1 MADKE
6 LLVAAETVLNLCKSK
21 KLTLATAESCTGGL
35 VAAALSE
42 IPGSSLVLDRGFV
55 TYSNEAKQQML
66 GVTPATIDVYGAVS
80 TACAEEMAKGAL
92 AHASVDLAISIT
104 GIAGPT
110 GAVRG
115 KPIGLV
121 YFCAASRS
129 GRVIAHYRKY
139 GDIGRANVR
148 RECVLQALAMLQ
160 ELAEKEE
167 PRPPGGKASG
177 RIFHPPSARRLRQNA
192 GRPCRTLRP
201 SASQASGFEFVV
213 YKEFNVADLGFDRI
227 KCPTIL
233 HPLERTVQIFDQNR
247 QVCRSSV
254 TRLVNVSRMTL

>member
-1 MADKE
+1 MAEDE
-6 LLVAAETVLNLCKSK
+6 LRDAASTLLDLCKTK

-80 TACAEEMAKGAL
+80 TECAEEMAKGAL
-92 AHASVDLAISIT
+92 AHASVDLAVSIT

-110 GAVRG
+110 GAVPG

-129 GRVIAHYRKY
+129 GRVIAHDRKY
-139 GDIGRANVR
+139 GDIGRSNVR
-148 RECVLQALAMLQ
+148 RESVLRALAMLR
-160 ELAEKEE
+160 ELPEKVKARNALAASHGLFCF
-167 PRPPGGKASG
+167 PDIGVRSWRRPP
-177 RIFHPPSARRLRQNA
+177 
-192 GRPCRTLRP
+192 
-201 SASQASGFEFVV
+201 V
-213 YKEFNVADLGFDRI
+213 
-227 KCPTIL
+227 
-233 HPLERTVQIFDQNR
+233 
-247 QVCRSSV
+247 
-254 TRLVNVSRMTL
+254 

>member
-1 MADKE
+1 MPDQRMIEAAKA
-6 LLVAAETVLNLCKSK
+6 LLNICKQK

-35 VAAALSE
+35 VAATISE
-42 IPGSSLVLDRGFV
+42 IPGSSAVLDRGFV

-80 TACAEEMAKGAL
+80 TECAEEMAKGAL

-110 GAVRG
+110 GAVLG

-129 GRVIAHYRKY
+129 GRVIAHDRKY

-148 RECVLQALAMLQ
+148 RQSVFQAMAMLQ

-167 PRPPGGKASG
+167 PRPP
-177 RIFHPPSARRLRQNA
+177 A
-192 GRPCRTLRP
+192 GE
-201 SASQASGFEFVV
+201 S
-213 YKEFNVADLGFDRI
+213 
-227 KCPTIL
+227 
-233 HPLERTVQIFDQNR
+233 
-247 QVCRSSV
+247 
-254 TRLVNVSRMTL
+254 

>member
-1 MADKE
+1 MMPDKG
-6 LLVAAETVLNLCKSK
+6 LLVAAEALLELCKSK

-80 TACAEEMAKGAL
+80 TECAEEMAKGAL

-110 GAVRG
+110 GAVPG

-121 YFCAASRS
+121 YFCAASRG
-129 GRVIAHYRKY
+129 GRVIAHDRKF
-139 GDIGRANVR
+139 GDIGRAHVR
-148 RECVLQALAMLQ
+148 RESVLQALAILR

-167 PRPPGGKASG
+167 PRPPAGKS
-177 RIFHPPSARRLRQNA
+177 
-192 GRPCRTLRP
+192 
-201 SASQASGFEFVV
+201 
-213 YKEFNVADLGFDRI
+213 
-227 KCPTIL
+227 
-233 HPLERTVQIFDQNR
+233 
-247 QVCRSSV
+247 
-254 TRLVNVSRMTL
+254 

>member
-92 AHASVDLAISIT
+92 AHASVDLAISVT

-167 PRPPGGKASG
+167 PRPQGGKS
-177 RIFHPPSARRLRQNA
+177 
-192 GRPCRTLRP
+192 
-201 SASQASGFEFVV
+201 
-213 YKEFNVADLGFDRI
+213 
-227 KCPTIL
+227 
-233 HPLERTVQIFDQNR
+233 
-247 QVCRSSV
+247 
-254 TRLVNVSRMTL
+254 

>member
-167 PRPPGGKASG
+167 PRPPGGK
-177 RIFHPPSARRLRQNA
+177 R
-192 GRPCRTLRP
+192 
-201 SASQASGFEFVV
+201 
-213 YKEFNVADLGFDRI
+213 
-227 KCPTIL
+227 
-233 HPLERTVQIFDQNR
+233 
-247 QVCRSSV
+247 
-254 TRLVNVSRMTL
+254 

>member
-1 MADKE
+1 MMPDKE
-6 LLVAAETVLNLCKSK
+6 LLVAAESLLELCKSK

-35 VAAALSE
+35 VAGALSE
-42 IPGSSLVLDRGFV
+42 IPGSSAVLDRGFV

-80 TACAEEMAKGAL
+80 SECAEEMAKGAL
-92 AHASVDLAISIT
+92 AHASVDLAVSIT

-129 GRVIAHYRKY
+129 GRVIAYDRKY
-139 GDIGRANVR
+139 GDIGRTNVR
-148 RECVLQALAMLQ
+148 RESVLQALAMLR

-167 PRPPGGKASG
+167 PPAAKS
-177 RIFHPPSARRLRQNA
+177 
-192 GRPCRTLRP
+192 
-201 SASQASGFEFVV
+201 
-213 YKEFNVADLGFDRI
+213 
-227 KCPTIL
+227 
-233 HPLERTVQIFDQNR
+233 
-247 QVCRSSV
+247 
-254 TRLVNVSRMTL
+254 

>member
-1 MADKE
+1 MADDT
-6 LLVAAETVLNLCKSK
+6 LRDAAEALLDLCKAK

-80 TACAEEMAKGAL
+80 RECAEEMAKGAL
-92 AHASVDLAISIT
+92 AHASVDLAVSIT

-110 GAVRG
+110 GAVPG

-129 GRVIAHYRKY
+129 GGLIVQDRKY
-139 GDIGRANVR
+139 GDIGRSNVR
-148 RECVLQALAMLQ
+148 RESVLQALAMLR
-160 ELAEKEE
+160 ELAEKEN
-167 PRPPGGKASG
+167 PRPPAGKS
-177 RIFHPPSARRLRQNA
+177 
-192 GRPCRTLRP
+192 
-201 SASQASGFEFVV
+201 
-213 YKEFNVADLGFDRI
+213 
-227 KCPTIL
+227 
-233 HPLERTVQIFDQNR
+233 
-247 QVCRSSV
+247 
-254 TRLVNVSRMTL
+254 

>member
-1 MADKE
+1 MADEE

-167 PRPPGGKASG
+167 PRPPGGKS
-177 RIFHPPSARRLRQNA
+177 
-192 GRPCRTLRP
+192 
-201 SASQASGFEFVV
+201 
-213 YKEFNVADLGFDRI
+213 
-227 KCPTIL
+227 
-233 HPLERTVQIFDQNR
+233 
-247 QVCRSSV
+247 
-254 TRLVNVSRMTL
+254 

>member
-1 MADKE
+1 MIDDEMRAAAVK
-6 LLVAAETVLNLCKSK
+6 LLDLCQQK

-80 TACAEEMAKGAL
+80 KECAEEMAKGAL
-92 AHASVDLAISIT
+92 AHAQVDLAVSIT

-110 GAVRG
+110 GAVPG

-129 GRVIAHYRKY
+129 GRIIAHDRKF
-139 GDIGRANVR
+139 GDIGREKVR
-148 RECVLQALAMLQ
+148 RASVMQALEMLT
-160 ELAEKEE
+160 ELAAKEE
-167 PRPPGGKASG
+167 PRP
-177 RIFHPPSARRLRQNA
+177 LA
-192 GRPCRTLRP
+192 GE
-201 SASQASGFEFVV
+201 S
-213 YKEFNVADLGFDRI
+213 
-227 KCPTIL
+227 
-233 HPLERTVQIFDQNR
+233 
-247 QVCRSSV
+247 
-254 TRLVNVSRMTL
+254 